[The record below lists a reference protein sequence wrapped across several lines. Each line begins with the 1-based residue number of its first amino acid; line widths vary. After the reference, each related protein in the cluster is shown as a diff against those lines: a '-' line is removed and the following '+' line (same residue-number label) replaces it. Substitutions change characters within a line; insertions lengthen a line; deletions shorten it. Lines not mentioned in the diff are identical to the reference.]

1 MFQININK
9 VMFKKVLSWII
20 AIVAGYAVI
29 KVVFWLINIVFSLV
43 WTLIMIGLVVI
54 IAIPIS
60 RFIYKKLL
68 SK

>member
-9 VMFKKVLSWII
+9 VMFKKVISWII

-29 KVVFWLINIVFSLV
+29 KVVFWLINIVFSFV

-54 IAIPIS
+54 IAIPAS
-60 RFIYKKLL
+60 KFIYKKLL

>member
-1 MFQININK
+1 LFQININK
-9 VMFKKVLSWII
+9 VMFKKVISWII

-29 KVVFWLINIVFSLV
+29 KVVFWLINIVFSFV

-54 IAIPIS
+54 IAIPAS
-60 RFIYKKLL
+60 KFIYKKLL

>member
-1 MFQININK
+1 
-9 VMFKKVLSWII
+9 MFKKVISWII

-29 KVVFWLINIVFSLV
+29 KVVFWLINIVFSFV

-54 IAIPIS
+54 IAIPAS
-60 RFIYKKLL
+60 KFIYKKLL